1 MPFYEPTEKMFK
13 EIQEELKELK
23 ALLLKKQ
30 LLSEDDLFCDN
41 EEFIRI
47 MKISR
52 RTSQF
57 WRDSGIVKF
66 IQINNK
72 IYFKLKDIQKLL
84 NDNYNPKRK

>member
-1 MPFYEPTEKMFK
+1 MPFYEPSEKMFLQ
-13 EIQEELKELK
+13 IQEDLKELK

-57 WRDSGIVKF
+57 WRDSGIIDF

-72 IYFKLKDIQKLL
+72 IYFRLKDIKQLL
-84 NDNYNPKRK
+84 DDNYKSKKQ

>member
-1 MPFYEPTEKMFK
+1 MPFYEPSEKMFQQ
-13 EIQEELKELK
+13 IQEDLKELK

-57 WRDSGIVKF
+57 WRDSGIIDF

-72 IYFKLKDIQKLL
+72 IYFRLKDIKQLL
-84 NDNYNPKRK
+84 DDNYKSKKQ

>member
-1 MPFYEPTEKMFK
+1 MAFYEPTEKMFE
-13 EIQEELKELK
+13 EILQELKELK
-23 ALLLKKQ
+23 ASLLKKQ

-41 EEFIRI
+41 EEFIRM

-57 WRDSGIVKF
+57 WRDSGLIDF

-72 IYFKLKDIQKLL
+72 IYFRLKDIQKLL
-84 NDNYNPKRK
+84 NENYKSKMK